1 MLLTKLHI
9 PQPKKNTVHRHSL
22 FEKLDEGLDRKLIL
36 VSATAGYGKTT
47 LLCDWLSYCKVP
59 VTWFSID
66 DRDNDPVEFLTI
78 LISGIQSIDQNIGR
92 HSLELLKSPGTV
104 TIEYIIELLINDIL
118 TVQTEILVVLDDLH
132 LITAREI
139 FDILNFII
147 ERKPDQL
154 KIAILTRSDPP
165 LNIARLRSQNELSEI
180 RSADLS
186 FSESDI
192 AEFFNKKLRL
202 GLTEKDINLLEL
214 KTEGWIAGLQLTAI
228 TLQGKQN
235 ISEFIESIAGD
246 NRYIMDY
253 LIEEVLNNQDEETRE
268 FLLSTSIL
276 EKLSG
281 SLCDSLLQRSNSQL
295 LLESLDKRN
304 MFIVPLDNERQWYR
318 YHHLFGDLLKQ
329 RLLIRNKNLLP
340 DLHDRASIWY
350 EDNQMYLY
358 AIRHAIR
365 AGRNE
370 KALELM
376 DGIVDQLWE
385 TSQYAVIF
393 KFGSVIP
400 ENELY
405 KNKKIGIIYAWV
417 LAIKGDLSGARKHLE
432 RIEQDLQSEQPSAET
447 RVLLGRV
454 YETYNLLYVF
464 AGDVDNAFRYSEL
477 AIKHIPED
485 DIIWDTWAHISFG
498 ESNLLRFELE
508 ECLDSFW
515 VAREHAQKVNNL
527 YLNLISTSKIANVLI
542 VKGKYNDALKLCYE
556 LLETFNS
563 DTTLD
568 GYRIGLLSSVLYS
581 MIGYILAEQGKI
593 NEGIELALKGFRLS
607 RGVLS
612 LSFQIYN
619 ELLLAET
626 YCKAGEHDKAM
637 THIEELERIININ
650 IAQWVFVLANSLK
663 CKLFILKNENENA
676 ELILNQKD
684 ETVKNHAFETFFYNI
699 ASCRLKISQ
708 KAYEDALQLL
718 HKLADSLE
726 EKGAI
731 ELLVEVELLKAKA
744 YMLGNERDEAIRS
757 VLTSLK
763 YTQPEHFIQTYI
775 NEGEEIETLL
785 REIKDRK
792 KVKSSEQLDAVSS
805 EYLNDLIRRFETEKR
820 TARVISEETLSD
832 REMDTLKLISEDLT
846 NQDIANELYI
856 SITTV
861 KTHVRNILLKLEARN
876 RSDAVT
882 KAKEKGIIL

>member
-9 PQPKKNTVHRHSL
+9 PQPKKNTVHRFGL

-36 VSATAGYGKTT
+36 ISATAGYGKTT
-47 LLCDWLSYCKVP
+47 LLCDWLNHSKIP
-59 VTWFSID
+59 ATWFSID
-66 DRDNDPVEFLTI
+66 ESDNDPFEFLTI
-78 LISGIQSIDQNIGR
+78 LISGIQTIDQNIGQ

-104 TIEYIIELLINDIL
+104 TTEYIIELLINDIL
-118 TVQTEILVVLDDLH
+118 SVQTEFLVVLDDLH

-139 FDILNFII
+139 FEILNLII

-165 LNIARLRSQNELSEI
+165 LNIARLRSQYELLEI
-180 RSADLS
+180 RSTDLS

-268 FLLSTSIL
+268 FLLSSSIL

-329 RLLIRNKNLLP
+329 RLLVSNKGQIP
-340 DLHDRASIWY
+340 DLHDRAGIWF
-350 EDNQMYLY
+350 EENQMYLY
-358 AIRHAIR
+358 AIGHAIK
-365 AGRNE
+365 AGRIE
-370 KALELM
+370 KALKLM

-385 TSQYAVIF
+385 TSQYAIIY
-393 KFGSVIP
+393 KFGSLLP
-400 ENELY
+400 ESELY
-405 KNKKIGIIYAWV
+405 TNKKIGIIYAWV
-417 LAIKGDLSGARKHLE
+417 LAIKGDLSGSRKHLE
-432 RIEQDLQSEQPSAET
+432 KIEQDLQSEQPSAEN

-477 AIKHIPED
+477 AIKNIPEE

-508 ECLDSFW
+508 ICLDSFW
-515 VAREHAQKVNNL
+515 IAREHAQKVNNL
-527 YLNLISTSKIANVLI
+527 YLNLISTSKIANVLT
-542 VKGKYNDALKLCYE
+542 VKGKYNEALKLCYK

-563 DTTLD
+563 DTTIE

-581 MIGYILAEQGKI
+581 LIGYILVEQGRKE
-593 NEGIELALKGFRLS
+593 EGIELALKGYRLS

-626 YCKAGEHDKAM
+626 YYKAGEADKAM
-637 THIEELERIININ
+637 GHIEELEQIIDIN
-650 IAQWVFVLANSLK
+650 IAQWVFVLANTLK
-663 CKLFILKNENENA
+663 CKLLIFNNDHEGAAFILDQNDDAVRK
-676 ELILNQKD
+676 
-684 ETVKNHAFETFFYNI
+684 HSFETFFYNI
-699 ASCRLKISQ
+699 AIARYKISQ
-708 KAYEDALQLL
+708 RSYDDALQLL
-718 HKLADSLE
+718 HKLADGLE
-726 EKGAI
+726 ARGAI

-744 YMLGNERDEAIRS
+744 HMLRHEREEAIRS

-785 REIKDRK
+785 KEIKERK
-792 KVKSSEQLDAVSS
+792 KVKSSEQLDAVSN
-805 EYLNDLIRRFETEKR
+805 EYLNELIRRFETEKR
-820 TARVISEETLSD
+820 TADIISGDALSD
-832 REMDTLKLISEDLT
+832 REMDTLKLISENLT
-846 NQDIANELYI
+846 NQEIANDLYI

-876 RSDAVT
+876 RSEAVL
-882 KAKEKGIIL
+882 KAREKGIIL

>member
-1 MLLTKLHI
+1 MFLTKLHI
-9 PQPKKNTVHRHSL
+9 PQPKKNTVHRFGL

-59 VTWFSID
+59 ATWFSID
-66 DRDNDPVEFLTI
+66 ESDNDPFEFLTI
-78 LISGIQSIDQNIGR
+78 LISGIQSIDSNIGH
-92 HSLELLKSPGTV
+92 HSLELLKSRGTV
-104 TIEYIIELLINDIL
+104 TTDYIIELLINDIL
-118 TVQTEILVVLDDLH
+118 SVQTEFLVVLDDLH

-139 FDILNFII
+139 FDILNLII

-165 LNIARLRSQNELSEI
+165 LNIARLRSQNELLEI

-202 GLTEKDINLLEL
+202 GLTEKDISLLEL

-235 ISEFIESIAGD
+235 VSEFIESIAGD

-268 FLLSTSIL
+268 FLLSTAIL
-276 EKLSG
+276 ERLSG
-281 SLCDSLLQRSNSQL
+281 SLCDSLLQRSKSQL
-295 LLESLDKRN
+295 LLESLEKRN
-304 MFIVPLDNERQWYR
+304 MFIVPLDNDRQWYR

-329 RLLIRNKNLLP
+329 RLMISNRERLP
-340 DLHDRASIWY
+340 DLHDRASIWF
-350 EDNQMYLY
+350 EENQMHLY
-358 AIRHAIR
+358 AIEHAIK

-385 TSQYAVIF
+385 TSQYAVIY
-393 KFGSVIP
+393 KFGRGLP
-400 ENELY
+400 ESELY
-405 KNKKIGIIYAWV
+405 ANKKIAIIYAWV
-417 LAIKGDLSGARKHLE
+417 LAIKGELPGAHKHLE
-432 RIEQDLQSEQPSAET
+432 KIEQDLQSEQPSAET

-477 AIKHIPED
+477 AIKNIPED

-498 ESNLLRFELE
+498 ESNLLRFDLQESI
-508 ECLDSFW
+508 DSFW

-527 YLNLISTSKIANVLI
+527 YMYLISTSKIANILI
-542 VKGKYNDALKLCYE
+542 VKGQYNKALKLCYE

-563 DTTLD
+563 DTTIE
-568 GYRIGLLSSVLYS
+568 GYRIGLLSSILYS
-581 MIGYILAEQGKI
+581 MIGYVLTEQGRI
-593 NEGIELALKGFRLS
+593 NEGIELALKGYRLS

-626 YCKAGEHDKAM
+626 YYKAGEPDKAM
-637 THIEELERIININ
+637 AHIEELERIINVN

-663 CKLFILKNENENA
+663 CKLFILKNENEKA
-676 ELILNQKD
+676 AFILNQND
-684 ETVKNHAFETFFYNI
+684 EAVRNHAFETFFYNLAI
-699 ASCRLKISQ
+699 ARYRISQ

-718 HKLADSLE
+718 HKLSSGLE
-726 EKGAI
+726 EKGAM

-744 YMLGNERDEAIRS
+744 YLSIDERDEAIRS

-763 YTQPEHFIQTYI
+763 YTQAEHFIQTYI

-785 REIKDRK
+785 KVIKDRK
-792 KVKSSEQLDAVSS
+792 KIKSSEQLDAVSS

-820 TARVISEETLSD
+820 TARVIAVETLSD

-876 RSDAVT
+876 RSEAVV
-882 KAKEKGIIL
+882 KAKEKGIIP